1 MNDRDAVPPPESA
14 RRVTGKRMKPVDL
27 LPTAVTLGNL
37 FSGFL
42 AIAYLTDSMHVDPMM
57 TASQADVLRVGLY
70 KSAMW
75 CILFAMIFDALDGK
89 IARMTGSASEFG
101 AQIDSL
107 SDVVS
112 FGAAPALLFK
122 VMVEA
127 KPDVVSPRLALILAV
142 VYLACAALR
151 LARFNVETDTSEE
164 AHRNFKGL
172 PSPAAASAV
181 LTLSYLNLTLDPEHG
196 QSWARWTMPVLV
208 PLFGFLMVSR
218 IPYVHL
224 ANRMYSERKKFR
236 FLVGAVFV
244 VATVLWKPEVMVPV
258 AMAAYLAS
266 GPITWLRRRSQKPKG
281 ATPPTVDP
289 TDEDGEEDLL

>member
-1 MNDRDAVPPPESA
+1 MSDAA
-14 RRVTGKRMKPVDL
+14 RAAGDGAPSGGRSGKRMKPVDL

-42 AIAYLTDSMHVDPMM
+42 AIAYLTDSMHVDPSM
-57 TASQADVLRVGLY
+57 TEAQADVFRVGLY
-70 KSAMW
+70 TKAMW
-75 CILFAMIFDALDGK
+75 CVLFAMIFDAVDGK
-89 IARMTGSASEFG
+89 IARLTGSASEFG

-127 KPDVVSPRLALILAV
+127 KPEIVSPRLALILAV

-164 AHRNFKGL
+164 AHRAFKGL
-172 PSPAAASAV
+172 PSPAAAAAV
-181 LTLSYLNLTLDPEHG
+181 LTLAYLNLSLDPEHG
-196 QSWARWTMPVLV
+196 RSWARFAMPVLV
-208 PLFGFLMVSR
+208 PTFGFLMVSR

-224 ANRMYSERKKFR
+224 ANRLFSERRRFR
-236 FLVGAVFV
+236 FLVAAVFV
-244 VATVLWKPEVMVPV
+244 TAIVLWRPELAVP
-258 AMAAYLAS
+258 AGMATYLAT
-266 GPITWLRRRSQKPKG
+266 GPITWLRRRAARPKG
-281 ATPPTVDP
+281 DAAPA
-289 TDEDGEEDLL
+289 DEEEEEDLL